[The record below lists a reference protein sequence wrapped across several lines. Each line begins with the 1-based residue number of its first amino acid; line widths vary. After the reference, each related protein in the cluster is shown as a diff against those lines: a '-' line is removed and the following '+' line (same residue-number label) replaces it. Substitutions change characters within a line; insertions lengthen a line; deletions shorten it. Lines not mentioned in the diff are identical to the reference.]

1 MCYNGNYKKLYNKV
15 IWSKSLK
22 ITVFGLKTA
31 ICLYEVGITSNRR
44 SARYGE
50 YVPWPCTHRPS
61 HVGSSPVLKIR

>member
-1 MCYNGNYKKLYNKV
+1 MTSSLYGPYRLGYTCATMVITKKLYNKV

-44 SARYGE
+44 SASYGE
-50 YVPWPCTHRPS
+50 FVP
-61 HVGSSPVLKIR
+61 